1 MGDEKNGLTNLGKK
15 IRAVEKDVAK
25 GLLRW
30 RIKRGGLPPADEE
43 TIEKSSERI
52 VDEAHTI
59 VRRHSKSV
67 WDDLKEAKKEFLK
80 AYRSD
85 DEK

>member
-1 MGDEKNGLTNLGKK
+1 MGDEKNGPTNLGKK
-15 IRAVEKDVAK
+15 LRTVEKDLAK

-43 TIEKSSERI
+43 TIEKNSERI
-52 VDEAHTI
+52 VDEAHNL
-59 VRRHSKSV
+59 VKRHSKSV

-85 DEK
+85 DEQ

>member
-1 MGDEKNGLTNLGKK
+1 MGVGKNGLTNLGKK
-15 IRAVEKDVAK
+15 LRAAEKDLAK

-43 TIEKSSERI
+43 IIEKTSERI

-59 VRRHSKSV
+59 VKRHSKSV

-85 DEK
+85 DEQ

>member
-15 IRAVEKDVAK
+15 IRAVEKDLAK

-59 VRRHSKSV
+59 VKRHGKSV
-67 WDDLKEAKKEFLK
+67 WDDLKEAKNEFLK

-85 DEK
+85 DEQ

>member
-1 MGDEKNGLTNLGKK
+1 MGDDKTGFTSLGKK
-15 IRAVEKDVAK
+15 LRTAEKDLTK

-43 TIEKSSERI
+43 TLESSSERI
-52 VDEAHTI
+52 VDEAHST
-59 VRRHSKSV
+59 VKRHSKSI

-80 AYRSD
+80 AYRND
-85 DEK
+85 DEQ

>member
-1 MGDEKNGLTNLGKK
+1 MGDEKNRIINLGNKL
-15 IRAVEKDVAK
+15 RTVEKDLAK

-52 VDEAHTI
+52 VDEAHNM
-59 VRRHSKSV
+59 VKRQSKSI

-80 AYRSD
+80 AYRND
-85 DEK
+85 DEQ

>member
-15 IRAVEKDVAK
+15 IRDVEKDLAK

>member
-1 MGDEKNGLTNLGKK
+1 MGDKKNGFTNLGKK
-15 IRAVEKDVAK
+15 IRTVEKDLAK

-52 VDEAHTI
+52 VDEAHNM
-59 VRRHSKSV
+59 VKRHSKSV

-85 DEK
+85 DEQ

>member
-15 IRAVEKDVAK
+15 IRAVEKDLAK

>member
-1 MGDEKNGLTNLGKK
+1 MKKNGFTNLGKK
-15 IRAVEKDVAK
+15 LRAVEKEFAK

>member
-1 MGDEKNGLTNLGKK
+1 MGDEKNGFTNLGKK
-15 IRAVEKDVAK
+15 FRSVEKDLAK
-25 GLLRW
+25 GLLKW
-30 RIKRGGLPPADEE
+30 RMKRGGLPPADEE

-52 VDEAHTI
+52 VDEAHNI
-59 VRRHSKSV
+59 VKRHSKSV

-85 DEK
+85 DEQ

>member
-1 MGDEKNGLTNLGKK
+1 MGDEKNGFTNLGKK
-15 IRAVEKDVAK
+15 LRAAEKDLTK
-25 GLLRW
+25 GLLKW

-43 TIEKSSERI
+43 TLENSSERI
-52 VDEAHTI
+52 VDEAHNI
-59 VRRHSKSV
+59 VKRHSKSV

-85 DEK
+85 DKE